1 MKKLT
6 LAGIAKHIGDS
17 SINLGNS
24 RILQIKKS
32 QMKYITR
39 SFSVLLACII
49 TSCSY
54 SDRVSYERSNRPAT
68 SPESIEVY
76 DSGNLSRPYKVIGI
90 VGSESLSMQSALDL
104 MREEAAQLGAD
115 ALLDFGPNGGQSGV
129 TMLQN
134 RIPGGSSR
142 NTGFSAK
149 AIVWETNNSSGNNSE
164 TRGTRSS
171 DCLSALP
178 AKFRNGVIDMT
189 SDYGSPDP
197 QTWYVT
203 AKSPNNGSGLRYLEI
218 REGRIVSNTGFS
230 FITSIFWSHKPMAL
244 PRDMIDSRKVYEIAK
259 QNAFSNGYSV
269 SHALFALKN
278 QGKSPEPV
286 WTVWCYGLNDTYL
299 GLIEVRAADGA
310 ILSVKGF
317 K

>member
-6 LAGIAKHIGDS
+6 YLSTLA
-17 SINLGNS
+17 
-24 RILQIKKS
+24 
-32 QMKYITR
+32 
-39 SFSVLLACII
+39 LLASLI

-54 SDRVSYERSNRPAT
+54 SDRVSYERSNRPET

-76 DSGNLSRPYKVIGI
+76 DSRNLNRPYKVIGI
-90 VGSESLSMQSALDL
+90 VGSESLRMQPALDL

-134 RIPGGSSR
+134 GIGGGSSR
-142 NTGFSAK
+142 NTGFSAQ
-149 AIVWETNNSSGNNSE
+149 AIVWQEDIRNSRSHSNNSE
-164 TRGTRSS
+164 TVGTRST

-178 AKFRNGVIDMT
+178 EKFRNGVIDMT
-189 SDYGSPDP
+189 SDNGSPDP

-203 AKSPNNGSGLRYLEI
+203 AKSPNEGGGLRYLEI
-218 REGRIVSNTGFS
+218 RQGRIASNSGFS
-230 FITSIFWSHKPMAL
+230 FISNMFWSHKPMAL
-244 PRDMIDSRKVYEIAK
+244 PKNTIDSRKVYEIAK
-259 QNAFSNGYSV
+259 RHAASNGYSV
-269 SHALFALKN
+269 SQASFLLKN

-286 WTVWCYGLNDTYL
+286 WTAWCYGSGDTYL
-299 GLIEVRAADGA
+299 GSVQVRASDGS